1 MAGFTAI
8 ATGVSIGMSVYGGIK
23 EGQRAK
29 AARRDAKNAQ
39 QAAKDAIDAARAKQD
54 INFYESLSVIKEP
67 FERERDALLAQGATA
82 LEAAQEAGIRGTVGA
97 SGRVL
102 AAQQSAQADISK
114 RMGAQMQK
122 IDMLV
127 AEEDSRLRDNLA
139 QLDLSEASG
148 AQQFAQA
155 KLEESAEA
163 KKSQMDAFGR
173 AGKQLM
179 EAAPLYGNLFKKAG
193 VAGDDFS
200 TQIGESLATFDTAAN
215 DLRLDDDFFDQNL
228 ADEEIVYNLDGSVL
242 YDPNQ

>member
-1 MAGFTAI
+1 MAVTTGTALAVASI
-8 ATGVSIGMSVYGGIK
+8 ATSVYGGIK

-39 QAAKDAIDAARAKQD
+39 QAAKDAIDEARKKQD
-54 INFYESLSVIKEP
+54 INFYEGLSVIKEP

-82 LEAAQEAGIRGTVGA
+82 LEAAQEAGVRGTVGA

-102 AAQQSAQADISK
+102 AAQQKAQADVAK

-139 QLDLSEASG
+139 NLDLAEASG

-155 KLEESAEA
+155 KLEESAA
-163 KKSQMDAFGR
+163 ARKSQADAFAK
-173 AGKQLM
+173 AGATAM
-179 EAAPLYGNLFKKAG
+179 EEFVPLYGDIELFKKAG
-193 VAGDDFS
+193 VAEGDVAGDDVINIQDDIDIQDSIDEDFMDI
-200 TQIGESLATFDTAAN
+200 QIS
-215 DLRLDDDFFDQNL
+215 
-228 ADEEIVYNLDGSVL
+228 
-242 YDPNQ
+242 

>member
-1 MAGFTAI
+1 MAAFTTI

-29 AARRDAKNAQ
+29 AARKDAKNAQ
-39 QAAKDAIDAARAKQD
+39 QAAKDAIDAAREKQD

-82 LEAAQEAGIRGTVGA
+82 LEAAQEAGVRGTVGA

-102 AAQQSAQADISK
+102 AAQQKAQADVSK

-139 QLDLSEASG
+139 SLDKAEASG

-163 KKSQMDAFGR
+163 RKSQFDAFGR
-173 AGKQLM
+173 AGQQLI
-179 EAAPLYGNLFKKAG
+179 EAAPLYGDLFKKAG
-193 VAGDDFS
+193 VAEGDVAGDDVINIQDDIEIQDDIDEDFMDI
-200 TQIGESLATFDTAAN
+200 QIS
-215 DLRLDDDFFDQNL
+215 
-228 ADEEIVYNLDGSVL
+228 
-242 YDPNQ
+242 

>member
-1 MAGFTAI
+1 MAVTTGTALAVASI
-8 ATGVSIGMSVYGGIK
+8 ATSVYGGIK

-39 QAAKDAIDAARAKQD
+39 QAAKDAIDEARKKQD
-54 INFYESLSVIKEP
+54 INFYEGLSVIKEP

-102 AAQQSAQADISK
+102 AAQQKAQADISK

-139 QLDLSEASG
+139 NLDLAEASG

-155 KLEESAEA
+155 KLEESAA
-163 KKSQMDAFGR
+163 ARKSQADAFAK
-173 AGKQLM
+173 AGATAM
-179 EAAPLYGNLFKKAG
+179 EEFVPLYGDIELFKKAG
-193 VAGDDFS
+193 VAEGDVADDDVENIQDNVIEDDFMDIEFS
-200 TQIGESLATFDTAAN
+200 
-215 DLRLDDDFFDQNL
+215 
-228 ADEEIVYNLDGSVL
+228 
-242 YDPNQ
+242 

>member
-1 MAGFTAI
+1 
-8 ATGVSIGMSVYGGIK
+8 
-23 EGQRAK
+23 
-29 AARRDAKNAQ
+29 
-39 QAAKDAIDAARAKQD
+39 
-54 INFYESLSVIKEP
+54 
-67 FERERDALLAQGATA
+67 
-82 LEAAQEAGIRGTVGA
+82 
-97 SGRVL
+97 
-102 AAQQSAQADISK
+102 
-114 RMGAQMQK
+114 MQK

-139 QLDLSEASG
+139 QLDLAEASG

-173 AGKQLM
+173 AGQQLM